1 LLDRQ
6 PPLRGQGRR
15 HAVAHRAAP
24 LRPCLRLA
32 PDLRG
37 EPGHDRQPR
46 HDPSGPG
53 AGAPAGRQLTPTPQE
68 IPMIRHSRLIAPG
81 LALAALFVLSA
92 CDRRDDT
99 AARDAENPPPVA
111 TDPAPTDMPDA
122 TGTTRD
128 PNAID
133 NPPGAA
139 VTVDTIE
146 PGTEVGADNRVPAAL
161 RTLATGDTLHATI
174 RTDDPGGQVVHTE
187 DKVVP
192 AGEQVTD
199 FMVTNPS
206 GWPTGEYEV
215 EVSVDGQVV
224 ATRQFDVR

>member
-1 LLDRQ
+1 
-6 PPLRGQGRR
+6 
-15 HAVAHRAAP
+15 
-24 LRPCLRLA
+24 
-32 PDLRG
+32 
-37 EPGHDRQPR
+37 
-46 HDPSGPG
+46 
-53 AGAPAGRQLTPTPQE
+53 
-68 IPMIRHSRLIAPG
+68 MIRHSRLIAPG

-133 NPPGAA
+133 NRPGAA

-146 PGTEVGADNRVPAAL
+146 LGNEVGADNRVPAAL
-161 RTLATGDTLHATI
+161 RTFATGDTIHASI
-174 RTDDPGGQVVHTE
+174 VTDGTGGTVSTRWTYQDGQVVHTE